1 VNDGPRFY
9 LLLFFLSQATA
20 NGSMLAVF
28 TSAVPS
34 FELMHAT
41 IPSAPGSAAATA
53 AALLEAGAL
62 LAVPAPSGASVSLL
76 LPEEHGIDGSELE
89 LLESMWEP
97 DDWHESPT
105 TFEAMVVSSKLK
117 VQPLPLAAAAI
128 DSKAGAC
135 AEVRL
140 LEHPHAFLTTA
151 AGKLHVSTLNVL
163 ELLVAHAPELRG
175 ARRILDMGCGSGVLS
190 LAALALASHRNGEV
204 EGDEANGGS
213 GTPALTAYGVDVH
226 EPAICAARRNAL
238 LNGFGECAQ
247 FGFIW
252 DVSSRLEADVSVAN
266 MMPGREHACGIC
278 EPSRPAHLKPPCS
291 PQASPPPPCTRTATA
306 PPLVATRDLTRE
318 RRLSPFLSCWL
329 RIYIGCR
336 LQHSSRWHPT

>member
-1 VNDGPRFY
+1 MSRGLRPPYFLRTYGSVPRTAPDCVVTADAVNDGRD
-9 LLLFFLSQATA
+9 LFFFFSFPKATA

-41 IPSAPGSAAATA
+41 IPSAPASAAATA

-97 DDWHESPT
+97 DDWHESLT

-128 DSKAGAC
+128 DNKAGSC

-175 ARRILDMGCGSGVLS
+175 ARR
-190 LAALALASHRNGEV
+190 E
-204 EGDEANGGS
+204 
-213 GTPALTAYGVDVH
+213 
-226 EPAICAARRNAL
+226 
-238 LNGFGECAQ
+238 
-247 FGFIW
+247 
-252 DVSSRLEADVSVAN
+252 
-266 MMPGREHACGIC
+266 GREG
-278 EPSRPAHLKPPCS
+278 R
-291 PQASPPPPCTRTATA
+291 
-306 PPLVATRDLTRE
+306 
-318 RRLSPFLSCWL
+318 
-329 RIYIGCR
+329 GG
-336 LQHSSRWHPT
+336 